1 LQREITLS
9 FYRSQA
15 RLAQAQLASP
25 DESELRISCSPVMNP
40 RNRSKGGKAVVP
52 GPGGPAFILRALGHK
67 NYRLFFSGQSIS
79 LVGTWMT
86 RIATSWLV
94 YRLTGSAL
102 LLGVVGFA
110 GQIPSFILAPFA
122 GVLVDRWNR
131 HRLLVATQALALLQS
146 LGMAVLALSGR
157 IKIWHIILLSIFQG
171 LINAFDMP
179 ARQAFV
185 VEMVEKREDLANAI
199 ALNSSM
205 VNAARLLGPSL
216 GGVIIAA
223 VGEGWCFLLDAISYL
238 AVIGSLMAMT
248 ITPRMV
254 TATRDA
260 NIFQQLQEGWRY
272 ASRFA
277 PIRDVLLLLSLVSL
291 VGMPYT
297 VLMPVFANDIL
308 RGGPSTLGLL
318 MAASGV
324 GALIGAL
331 FLAARKTVLGL
342 GKFIPLM
349 AGAFGAG
356 LIVFSFSRRLWL
368 SLLLMVVTGLGFM
381 VQMAASNTVLQT
393 IVEEDKRGRVMS
405 FYTMAFMG
413 TAPFGS
419 LLAGSAAQ
427 RIGAPH
433 TLLIGGVGCILG
445 ALWFATSL
453 PALRRDVR
461 PIYVKIGILPEM
473 AAGIQHTSEL
483 SVPPEG

>member
-1 LQREITLS
+1 MKSEIDKAAPS
-9 FYRSQA
+9 DGA
-15 RLAQAQLASP
+15 AKPGAGGLAF
-25 DESELRISCSPVMNP
+25 M
-40 RNRSKGGKAVVP
+40 
-52 GPGGPAFILRALGHK
+52 LRALSHR
-67 NYRLFFSGQSIS
+67 NYKLFFSGQSIS

-122 GVLVDRWNR
+122 GVVVDRWNR
-131 HRLLVATQALALLQS
+131 HRLLVITQVLALLQS
-146 LGMAVLALSGR
+146 LALALLTLAGV
-157 IKIWHIILLSIFQG
+157 INIWHIIGLSILQG

-205 VNAARLLGPSL
+205 VNAARLLGPSI

-223 VGEGWCFLLDAISYL
+223 VGEGWCFMLDAISYL
-238 AVIGSLMAMT
+238 AVIASLLAMK
-248 ITPRMV
+248 ITPRQGRRADNVNM
-254 TATRDA
+254 
-260 NIFQQLQEGWRY
+260 IQQLREGWIY

-277 PIRDVLLLLSLVSL
+277 PIRNVLLLLALVSL

-297 VLMPVFANDIL
+297 VLMPVFANEVL
-308 RGGPSTLGLL
+308 RGGPNTLGLL

-324 GALIGAL
+324 GALAGAM
-331 FLAARKTVLGL
+331 FLAARKSVLGL
-342 GKFIPLM
+342 GKYIPLM
-349 AGAFGAG
+349 AATFGAG
-356 LIVFSFSRRLWL
+356 LMAFSFSRRLWL

-393 IVEEDKRGRVMS
+393 IVDEDKRGRVMS
-405 FYTMAFMG
+405 YYTMAFMG

-419 LLAGSAAQ
+419 LLAGSVAAK
-427 RIGAPH
+427 IGAPQ
-433 TLLIGGVGCILG
+433 TLLFGGLGCILG
-445 ALWFATSL
+445 ALWFARSL

-461 PIYVKIGILPEM
+461 PIYVKIGILPEV
-473 AAGIQHTSEL
+473 AEGIQQTSEL
-483 SVPPEG
+483 NVPPGA